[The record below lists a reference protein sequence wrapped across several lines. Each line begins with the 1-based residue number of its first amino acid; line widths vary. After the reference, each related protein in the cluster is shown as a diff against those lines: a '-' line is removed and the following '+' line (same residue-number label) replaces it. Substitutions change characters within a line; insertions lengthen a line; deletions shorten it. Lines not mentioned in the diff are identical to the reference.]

1 MIIWNYGFKNGFNLN
16 LRLITDYKGI
26 VVVIFAANFSDKYI
40 RGNIS
45 PTKVSSCKIE
55 WFIRSPVELS

>member
-40 RGNIS
+40 RGSIS
-45 PTKVSSCKIE
+45 PTKVRSCKIE
-55 WFIRSPVELS
+55 